1 MPHSLELQNVHV
13 EVEDKLIL
21 QGVSLR
27 FSTGELHVIMG
38 PNGSG
43 KSTLSQVVMGHP
55 KYKITSGDILFD
67 GKSILALSPDKR
79 ARLGLFLG
87 FQYPRELPGVTYGQF
102 LRLAKNA
109 AMTGLDPTVKPLSPT
124 QFLAAVKKPLALLG
138 MKTDILAR
146 SVNEGFSG
154 GEKKRAEMLQM
165 AVIEPQLAILD
176 EIDSGLDVDVLKVVA
191 ASLEAV
197 RQETKTGVLLITH
210 YQRLL
215 DYLKP
220 TAVSIMVAGKIVKT
234 GGLEIIKEV
243 EAEGYEKYQEKK

>member
-1 MPHSLELQNVHV
+1 MSHSLELQHLHV
-13 EVEDKLIL
+13 KVDGKPIL

-27 FSTGELHVIMG
+27 FESGELHVIMG

-55 KYKITSGDILFD
+55 KYQITSGDMLFD
-67 GKSILALSPDKR
+67 GKSILELTPDKR
-79 ARLGLFLG
+79 AQLGLFLG

-102 LRLAKNA
+102 LRLAKNVA
-109 AMTGLDPTVKPLSPT
+109 LTGQDASAKPLSPT
-124 QFLAAVKKPLALLG
+124 QFLLAIKKPLALLG
-138 MKTDILAR
+138 MKSDILAR

-165 AVIEPQLAILD
+165 AVIEPKLAILD
-176 EIDSGLDVDVLKVVA
+176 EIDSGLDVDVLKTVA
-191 ASLEAV
+191 TSLETV
-197 RQETKTGVLLITH
+197 RKEVGTGVLLITH

-220 TAVSIMVAGKIVKT
+220 TAVSIMVGGKIAKT
-234 GGLEIIKEV
+234 GGVELIKEV
-243 EAEGYEKYQEKK
+243 EAEGYEKYLVKK

>member
-1 MPHSLELQNVHV
+1 MAHSLELRNLQV
-13 EVEDKLIL
+13 EVDGNPIL
-21 QGVSLR
+21 KGLSLR
-27 FSTGELHVIMG
+27 LNSGDLHVIMG

-55 KYKITSGDILFD
+55 KYKITSGDVLFD
-67 GKSILALSPDKR
+67 GQSILTLTPDKR
-79 ARLGLFLG
+79 AKLGLFLG

-109 AMTGLDPTVKPLSPT
+109 VLSGQGSEVKPLSPT

-138 MKTDILAR
+138 MKSEILSR

-165 AVIEPQLAILD
+165 AVLEPSLAILD

-191 ASLEAV
+191 QGIETV
-197 RQETKTGVLLITH
+197 RREQGTGVLLITH
-210 YQRLL
+210 YQQLFQFV
-215 DYLKP
+215 KP
-220 TAVSIMVAGKIVKT
+220 NQVSIMVDGKIVKT
-234 GGLEIIKEV
+234 GGAELVKEV
-243 EAEGYEKYQEKK
+243 EAKGYVPYQK

>member
-1 MPHSLELQNVHV
+1 MSHSLELQNLHV
-13 EVEDKLIL
+13 SVEGKPIL
-21 QGVSLR
+21 QGVSLC
-27 FSTGELHVIMG
+27 FGTGELHVIMG

-67 GKSILALSPDKR
+67 GQSILGLTPDKR
-79 ARLGLFLG
+79 AQLGLFLG

-109 AMTGLDPTVKPLSPT
+109 GQEKPLSPS
-124 QFLAAVKKPLALLG
+124 QFLAVVKKPLALLG

-165 AVIEPQLAILD
+165 AVIEPKLAILD

-220 TAVSIMVAGKIVKT
+220 TAVSIMVAGKMVKT

-243 EAEGYEKYQEKK
+243 EAEGYEKYQSKPHAK

>member
-1 MPHSLELQNVHV
+1 MPHSLELQNLHV
-13 EVEDKLIL
+13 AVEGKPIL

-27 FSTGELHVIMG
+27 FGTGELHVIMG

-67 GKSILALSPDKR
+67 GKSILELSPDKR
-79 ARLGLFLG
+79 AQLGLFLG

-109 AMTGLDPTVKPLSPT
+109 ALTGQDAQVKPLSPT
-124 QFLAAVKKPLALLG
+124 QFLVAVKKPLALLG
-138 MKTDILAR
+138 MKSNILAR

-165 AVIEPQLAILD
+165 AVIEPKLAILD

-191 ASLEAV
+191 ASLKSIRKDAG
-197 RQETKTGVLLITH
+197 TGVLLITH

-215 DYLKP
+215 DYLTP

-243 EAEGYEKYQEKK
+243 EAEGYEKYVK